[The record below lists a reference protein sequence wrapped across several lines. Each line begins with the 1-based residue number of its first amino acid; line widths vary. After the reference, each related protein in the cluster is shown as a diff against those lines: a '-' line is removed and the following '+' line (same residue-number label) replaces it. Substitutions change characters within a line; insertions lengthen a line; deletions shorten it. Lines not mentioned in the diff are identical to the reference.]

1 MKLNRKSFGVKLWL
15 YFVGFAAI
23 IFAALWLLQTVFLQ
37 SFYNSMA
44 IHNIK
49 QVALQ
54 IAEQQDSDVLDSL
67 IEDYALEYS
76 LLIFLTDWNG
86 NVIYS
91 ADEHSSVYEKHQNWN
106 IENNSGGNPY
116 RNSDEPMNW
125 QIGAYRNL
133 PQNYSDFLEQL
144 SSSQDGTIGFPTEN
158 NTAYVYGMVLPDS
171 VQFGSEKAVLYISMQ
186 LGAVG
191 ATTSILRI
199 QLIWVTFVSFVIA
212 FIIAYFLSRQF
223 SRPIFAISTQAK
235 RMVTGEFVGDYE
247 RGFCQE
253 LDNLSATLEE
263 TTAALQQLENA
274 RRELLANVSHDL
286 RTPLTMIKGY
296 AEMIRDISW
305 NDESRRDD
313 DLAIIIREADR
324 LTGLVNDI
332 LEYSAMQS
340 RNLSV
345 EFESLDLSSIV
356 QCVAEQFIPLCEQS
370 DCEIKISLEPRQW
383 VNGNEKL
390 LKRVLYN
397 LIDNAVSHS
406 GNNKI
411 YVSLRKA
418 GLGVRVEIRD
428 FGPGIPEEE
437 LPYIWD
443 RYFTSKN
450 RRSDINKS
458 GLGLAITK
466 SILLMFEADF
476 GVDSKLG
483 QGSIFW
489 FELKKVTPEPKAE
502 EGRMK
507 K

>member
-1 MKLNRKSFGVKLWL
+1 
-15 YFVGFAAI
+15 
-23 IFAALWLLQTVFLQ
+23 
-37 SFYNSMA
+37 
-44 IHNIK
+44 
-49 QVALQ
+49 
-54 IAEQQDSDVLDSL
+54 
-67 IEDYALEYS
+67 
-76 LLIFLTDWNG
+76 
-86 NVIYS
+86 
-91 ADEHSSVYEKHQNWN
+91 
-106 IENNSGGNPY
+106 
-116 RNSDEPMNW
+116 MNW

-313 DLAIIIREADR
+313 DLAIIIRE
-324 LTGLVNDI
+324 
-332 LEYSAMQS
+332 
-340 RNLSV
+340 
-345 EFESLDLSSIV
+345 
-356 QCVAEQFIPLCEQS
+356 
-370 DCEIKISLEPRQW
+370 
-383 VNGNEKL
+383 
-390 LKRVLYN
+390 
-397 LIDNAVSHS
+397 LID
-406 GNNKI
+406 
-411 YVSLRKA
+411 
-418 GLGVRVEIRD
+418 
-428 FGPGIPEEE
+428 
-437 LPYIWD
+437 
-443 RYFTSKN
+443 
-450 RRSDINKS
+450 
-458 GLGLAITK
+458 
-466 SILLMFEADF
+466 
-476 GVDSKLG
+476 
-483 QGSIFW
+483 
-489 FELKKVTPEPKAE
+489 
-502 EGRMK
+502 
-507 K
+507 

>member
-345 EFESLDLSSIV
+345 EFESH
-356 QCVAEQFIPLCEQS
+356 
-370 DCEIKISLEPRQW
+370 
-383 VNGNEKL
+383 
-390 LKRVLYN
+390 N

-411 YVSLRKA
+411 YVSLREA

-428 FGPGIPEEE
+428 YGPGIPDEE

-466 SILLMFEADF
+466 SILLMLEADF